1 LQKYCRHVC
10 NNNKI
15 INDMDEWLPRLTRW
29 EGDTDAWLV
38 SFMAGTLINHNMSL
52 MLNFGFQVEIFYS
65 LYWS

>member
-1 LQKYCRHVC
+1 MVATT
-10 NNNKI
+10 
-15 INDMDEWLPRLTRW
+15 DTMG
-29 EGDTDAWLV
+29 GDADAWLA